1 MDDLK
6 WVDENLITPF
16 RNREIEVNK
25 EITLTRCRS
34 RKGKVYS
41 VKQFGKVVGHT
52 SQLTLV
58 NVTLIVTSTGK
69 AYVKGKITYGVANN
83 AHLRKVTYDYGVDET
98 YICHGT
104 SDLFEITTSELVIFN
119 KNGIF
124 AVPQ

>member
-52 SQLTLV
+52 SQLALV

-83 AHLRKVTYDYGVDET
+83 THLRKVTYDYGVDET